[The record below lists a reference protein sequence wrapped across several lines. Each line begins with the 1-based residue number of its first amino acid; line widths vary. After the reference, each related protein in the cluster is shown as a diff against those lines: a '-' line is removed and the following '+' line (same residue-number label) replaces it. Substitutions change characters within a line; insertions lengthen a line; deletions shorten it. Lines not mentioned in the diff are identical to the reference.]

1 MPDTDPARRAT
12 VSRKTAETDI
22 TVTIDLD
29 GRGRSRSRTG
39 VGFFDHMID
48 QLARHSLVDID
59 LQATGDLQI
68 DDHHTVEDCGIAL
81 G

>member
-48 QLARHSLVDID
+48 QLARHSLIDID
-59 LQATGDLQI
+59 LQATGDLHI
-68 DDHHTVEDCGIAL
+68 DDHHTVED
-81 G
+81 